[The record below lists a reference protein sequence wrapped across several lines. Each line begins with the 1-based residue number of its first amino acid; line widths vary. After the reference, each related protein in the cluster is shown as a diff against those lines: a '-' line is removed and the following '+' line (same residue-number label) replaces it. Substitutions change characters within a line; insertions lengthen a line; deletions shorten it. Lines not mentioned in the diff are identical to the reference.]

1 MVTFE
6 EPNLFEDPFSALW
19 VKISSTILYLLGLV
33 TTLVVWSF
41 AYYQMQGKA
50 DHFATV
56 INQLVYWNG
65 LMVRKYRKTS
75 LISRDLYK
83 ILQLFT
89 AANQRVRLN
98 IECDL

>member
-1 MVTFE
+1 MQENAQKSVYAYFFSINFNDTWENELLVTFE

-65 LMVRKYRKTS
+65 LMVRK
-75 LISRDLYK
+75 
-83 ILQLFT
+83 
-89 AANQRVRLN
+89 
-98 IECDL
+98 